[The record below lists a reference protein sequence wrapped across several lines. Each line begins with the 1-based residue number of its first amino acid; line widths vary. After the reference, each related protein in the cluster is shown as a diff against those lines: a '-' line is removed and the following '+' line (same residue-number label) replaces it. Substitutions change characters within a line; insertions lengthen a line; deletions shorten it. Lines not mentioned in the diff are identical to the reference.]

1 MEHIDELEEIKDRI
15 IRFFE
20 NSDSSGTTVRS
31 PWSNDVKE
39 AYYYA
44 VTSWEL
50 LKGFARGEAKYHES
64 SREALEAARSRKAQV
79 SSELK
84 ALESEESTTLEKGLT
99 EVLEKVYRSIKE
111 GLEDNGADMG
121 TGLFESR
128 VLKIGE
134 GEYGLPCS
142 VCGKIASTIKTGDI
156 NGEKTMVYSG
166 IAHMTRVDT
175 DYIEDIFRLLDEE
188 NLGGLN
194 EYLQGHTLTDEGLDS
209 YCPECDA
216 VYCYDHFN
224 VEEFWDAGFYDHI
237 EDTCPRGHKRMITD

>member
-15 IRFFE
+15 IRFFK
-20 NSDSSGTTVRS
+20 NSNSLGSTERS

-39 AYYYA
+39 AYYKS

-50 LKGFARGEAKYHES
+50 LKGLARGETKYHES

-84 ALESEESTTLEKGLT
+84 ALESEELTTLVRDLT
-99 EVLEKVYRSIKE
+99 EVFERVYRLIKE
-111 GLEDNGADMG
+111 GMEEYGADMR
-121 TGLFESR
+121 TGLIESR

-134 GEYGLPCS
+134 GEYSLPCS
-142 VCGKIASTIKTGDI
+142 ICGKIVSTIKTREV

-166 IAHMTRVDT
+166 IAHGTRADT

-188 NLGGLN
+188 NLRGLD
-194 EYLQGHTLTDEGLDS
+194 EYL
-209 YCPECDA
+209 
-216 VYCYDHFN
+216 
-224 VEEFWDAGFYDHI
+224 
-237 EDTCPRGHKRMITD
+237 

>member
-20 NSDSSGTTVRS
+20 NSDSSGTMMRS

-84 ALESEESTTLEKGLT
+84 AMESEESTTLERDLT
-99 EVLEKVYRSIKE
+99 EVFERVYRSIKE
-111 GLEDNGADMG
+111 GLEEYGADMG
-121 TGLFESR
+121 TGPLESR

-134 GEYGLPCS
+134 GEYILPYS
-142 VCGKIASTIKTGDI
+142 VCGKIASTIKTGDV

-166 IAHMTRVDT
+166 IASYDASR
-175 DYIEDIFRLLDEE
+175 YRLL
-188 NLGGLN
+188 
-194 EYLQGHTLTDEGLDS
+194 
-209 YCPECDA
+209 
-216 VYCYDHFN
+216 
-224 VEEFWDAGFYDHI
+224 
-237 EDTCPRGHKRMITD
+237 

>member
-44 VTSWEL
+44 VASWEL
-50 LKGFARGEAKYHES
+50 LKGLARGEAKYHES

-84 ALESEESTTLEKGLT
+84 AMESEESTTLERDLT
-99 EVLEKVYRSIKE
+99 EVFERVYRSIKE
-111 GLEDNGADMG
+111 GLEEYGADMG
-121 TGLFESR
+121 TGPLESR

-134 GEYGLPCS
+134 GEYILPYS
-142 VCGKIASTIKTGDI
+142 VCGKIASTIKTGDV

-166 IAHMTRVDT
+166 IASYDASR
-175 DYIEDIFRLLDEE
+175 YRLL
-188 NLGGLN
+188 
-194 EYLQGHTLTDEGLDS
+194 
-209 YCPECDA
+209 
-216 VYCYDHFN
+216 
-224 VEEFWDAGFYDHI
+224 
-237 EDTCPRGHKRMITD
+237 